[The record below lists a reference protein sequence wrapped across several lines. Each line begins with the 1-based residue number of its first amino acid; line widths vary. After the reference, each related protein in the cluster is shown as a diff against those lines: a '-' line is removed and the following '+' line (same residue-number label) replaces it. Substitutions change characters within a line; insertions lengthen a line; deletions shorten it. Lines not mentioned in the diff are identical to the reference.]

1 MKILQLPE
9 DRFVEFDG
17 MRLRYWVEGEAGPN
31 FVFIHGIGGAVDV
44 WRKQFE
50 HLPGTHRVL
59 ALDLPGCGRSAIL
72 AHYPPDPLR
81 MLAAAVQGVMQAVGM
96 ERATLVGSSLGGAVA
111 VEFAMRWPE
120 MVSSLVLIAPA
131 GMTYQVAWS
140 LRLMTIPWVGELLTR
155 PSRARMAQAIRQCVA
170 DPASVEE
177 DDIDRAFAMASL
189 PGAQTAFLRLLRAY
203 ASLFGLDRRELR
215 RLQQGMRAIQAPTLL
230 IWGGRDRIIPLSA
243 AYVALKHLPNAGL
256 IVRPDGGHLVFVDE
270 PAWFNR
276 TLVEFVQAPEAM
288 LAALRTQAPAPT
300 VEPFPVPRL
309 ARLRALPAMTAS
321 VQMNPRA
328 RTLAALALLALVA
341 LPIGRGAMRR
351 P

>member
-1 MKILQLPE
+1 
-9 DRFVEFDG
+9 
-17 MRLRYWVEGEAGPN
+17 
-31 FVFIHGIGGAVDV
+31 
-44 WRKQFE
+44 
-50 HLPGTHRVL
+50 
-59 ALDLPGCGRSAIL
+59 
-72 AHYPPDPLR
+72 
-81 MLAAAVQGVMQAVGM
+81 M

-131 GMTYQVAWS
+131 GMTHQVAWS

-155 PSRARMAQAIRQCVA
+155 PSRARTAQAIRQCVA

-189 PGAQTAFLRLLRAY
+189 PGAQAAFLRLLRAY

-215 RLQQGMRAIQAPTLL
+215 RLHQGMRAIQAPTLL

-288 LAALRTQAPAPT
+288 LAALRTQTPAPT
-300 VEPFPVPRL
+300 VEPFPVPQL

-321 VQMNPRA
+321 VQMNPHA